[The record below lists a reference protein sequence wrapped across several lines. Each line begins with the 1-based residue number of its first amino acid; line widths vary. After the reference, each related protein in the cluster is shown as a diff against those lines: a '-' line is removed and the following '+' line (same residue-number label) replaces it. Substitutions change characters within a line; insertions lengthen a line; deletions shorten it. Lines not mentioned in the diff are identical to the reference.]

1 MMLTRI
7 SILLCI
13 AAAVALFFA
22 SDLVILHILPRSF
35 QLTGTFA
42 FWCGAIVSIIAVI
55 LAIVS
60 LTRNGKSRSGVLAFA
75 CSVAEFLAFGLV
87 YLYAIFSA

>member
-1 MMLTRI
+1 M
-7 SILLCI
+7 
-13 AAAVALFFA
+13 AAAGALLFA
-22 SDLVILHILPRSF
+22 SDLVIFHILPRNF

-42 FWCGAIVSIIAVI
+42 FWCGAIVSLIAMI

-60 LTRNGKSRSGVLAFA
+60 LIRNGRSKTGVLACC

-87 YLYAIFSA
+87 YLYAAFSA